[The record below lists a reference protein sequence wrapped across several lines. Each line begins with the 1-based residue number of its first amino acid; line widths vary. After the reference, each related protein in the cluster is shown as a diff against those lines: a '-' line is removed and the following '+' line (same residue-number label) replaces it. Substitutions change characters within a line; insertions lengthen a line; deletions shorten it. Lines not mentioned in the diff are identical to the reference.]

1 MAKLK
6 VRNVGPIKNGCEVD
20 DGFVNF
26 NGITV
31 FIGNQGS
38 GKSTIAKLFSTLSWL
53 EKALMRRDFTE
64 DYITKCN
71 RFQKKYLAYQNIHNY
86 LSDESYI
93 EYIGDAYHLTYA
105 EGQLHVNN
113 IGRDEY
119 SFPKIMYVPA
129 ERNLVSSVERLEKVK
144 NLPSPLYTFYGEYAD
159 ARNEFSDGIAL
170 PVLNSRITFGKQGKP
185 RLIGEDY
192 QISLSEAS
200 SGFHSLV
207 PLVVVTQYLS
217 RIVKKELNKSR
228 KEFSREEEIKL
239 RNAIIRLLG
248 KKDMSD
254 EVLSVALEELS
265 ARYTYK
271 SFINIVEEPE
281 QNLFPDSQRLMINY
295 LLKYHNED
303 EKNKLVIT
311 THSPYVINY
320 LTLAIK
326 AHLVWNKQELM
337 GGSSDRLSEIVPKQS
352 AVLAS
357 NVSIYELN
365 EMTGNIIPL
374 DRYEGLPSDENYLNN
389 YLEEFNN
396 LFVQLL
402 ELEINGN

>member
-1 MAKLK
+1 
-6 VRNVGPIKNGCEVD
+6 
-20 DGFVNF
+20 
-26 NGITV
+26 
-31 FIGNQGS
+31 
-38 GKSTIAKLFSTLSWL
+38 
-53 EKALMRRDFTE
+53 
-64 DYITKCN
+64 
-71 RFQKKYLAYQNIHNY
+71 
-86 LSDESYI
+86 
-93 EYIGDAYHLTYA
+93 
-105 EGQLHVNN
+105 
-113 IGRDEY
+113 
-119 SFPKIMYVPA
+119 MYVPA